1 MSVGADQGIAAMLPS
16 VESAHDGTFGSS
28 VLLVSALLDI
38 GIPPDIAPIAR
49 KGLAFSSFA
58 APGHEPPPSLPQKR
72 HSCFKLTLKSEKYRV
87 FITSSKSMC
96 SWHGP
101 AVGGRRS
108 AVVVA
113 ESDENERES
122 SVVWWRWSGE
132 ENPRYGQQD
141 QTKRQEMAM
150 QD

>member
-1 MSVGADQGIAAMLPS
+1 MLPS

-113 ESDENERES
+113 ESDDNEGEQC
-122 SVVWWRWSGE
+122 SVVEVER
-132 ENPRYGQQD
+132 R
-141 QTKRQEMAM
+141 
-150 QD
+150 